1 MFRVTATPHSF
12 TRFNIRGTY
21 MLYNLLQELTRAK
34 RFSINHLVL
43 DESRLS
49 ENPINRLLRL
59 MKDSWVELTRRIDS
73 YATNIV
79 ARNPKNLT
87 AHPQSQIY
95 VRTARRSNTNTMS
108 CLQETS
114 WSTPRCSMA
123 AWKWAYNT
131 AICITSEFKSW
142 SSCSGDGKRSL
153 TTRPKRRSCAD
164 FYTSCQEAGL
174 TSCITGTGY
183 MESCWSMAE

>member
-95 VRTARRSNTNTMS
+95 VRTARRSNTSTMS

-114 WSTPRCSMA
+114 
-123 AWKWAYNT
+123 
-131 AICITSEFKSW
+131 
-142 SSCSGDGKRSL
+142 
-153 TTRPKRRSCAD
+153 
-164 FYTSCQEAGL
+164 
-174 TSCITGTGY
+174 
-183 MESCWSMAE
+183 